1 MSTVKAI
8 IAEKEYKLACEDG
21 QEQHLEALVKQVDG
35 RAQTLLKQVGK
46 LPENMLLIYTALMI
60 ADELHDAKKEM
71 RKLVT
76 AMENGSDG
84 AKLAAMEAEMAT
96 HIETMA
102 SRIEHLARRLEA
114 A

>member
-8 IAEKEYKLACEDG
+8 IAGKEYTLACEDG
-21 QEQHLEALVKQVDG
+21 QEQHLETLVKQVDG

-46 LPENMLLIYTALMI
+46 LPENMLLIYTALML
-60 ADELHDAKKEM
+60 ADELHDTKKEI
-71 RKLVT
+71 RKLVA

-84 AKLAAMEAEMAT
+84 AKLTAMENEMAN

-102 SRIEHLARRLEA
+102 TRIEQLAARLEA